1 MFMAKMKINYWTV
14 EFICDMCVFDK
25 IVWRQEK

>member
-1 MFMAKMKINYWTV
+1 MAKMKSNYWTV
-14 EFICDMCVFDK
+14 KFICDMCVFDK